1 MQALTTSAAD
11 DQTGEPM
18 ETTPEKQPQEVVDV
32 AEMTDNGIGLMLVV
46 LLALTIV
53 AALAM

>member
-1 MQALTTSAAD
+1 VLEVSTAETD
-11 DQTGEPM
+11 GGRPM
-18 ETTPEKQPQEVVDV
+18 ETTPEKPTEE
-32 AEMTDNGIGLMLVV
+32 AFEMADNGLGLMLIV

>member
-1 MQALTTSAAD
+1 
-11 DQTGEPM
+11 M
-18 ETTPEKQPQEVVDV
+18 ETTPEKPTREAVD
-32 AEMTDNGIGLMLVV
+32 MSDSGLGLMLIV

>member
-1 MQALTTSAAD
+1 
-11 DQTGEPM
+11 M
-18 ETTPEKQPQEVVDV
+18 ETTPEKPTQDSVDL
-32 AEMTDNGIGLMLVV
+32 TDNGLGLMLIV